1 MTFLPVAMAWFV
13 HANIGA
19 SMIIRCWG
27 ARGSIPV
34 SGPNYLKYG
43 GDTTCLE
50 IRSQDGDILIV
61 DAGTGIRRLG
71 NRMAAQGDDRF
82 TLLFTHSHWDHMI
95 GFPFFKPI
103 YNEQAS
109 FALYGCPM
117 SQGGDM
123 LELLGAI
130 MKPPHFPV
138 PFHDIKASID
148 YRGQCGQSAM
158 AGPIEVSSV
167 PISHPN
173 LGLGYKFRENGRV
186 AVFLTDNELCLRHH
200 GGKKF
205 EDYAEFCRG
214 ADLLIHD
221 AEYTDEEY
229 ASTKGWG
236 HSRYTDAL
244 RLALEAGV
252 KSFGLFH
259 HNQNR
264 SDHELDAMVDDCRRR
279 ARVEGS
285 SLECFA
291 LGQTTELTLD

>member
-1 MTFLPVAMAWFV
+1 
-13 HANIGA
+13 
-19 SMIIRCWG
+19 MIIRCWG

-34 SGPNYLKYG
+34 SGRKYLKYG

-71 NRMAAQGDDRF
+71 NRMMAEGGDRF
-82 TLLFTHSHWDHMI
+82 TLFFTHSHWDHMI

-109 FALYGCPM
+109 FVLYGCPM
-117 SQGGDM
+117 NQGNM
-123 LELLGAI
+123 LELLAAI

-138 PFHDIKASID
+138 PFHDIKAGID
-148 YRGQCGQSAM
+148 YRGQCDRPSMVGS
-158 AGPIEVSSV
+158 IEVASI

-173 LGLGYKFRENGRV
+173 LGLGYKFKENGR
-186 AVFLTDNELCLRHH
+186 ALVFLTDNELLHLHR
-200 GGKKF
+200 GGKRF
-205 EDYAEFCRG
+205 EDYVEFCRG

-221 AEYTDEEY
+221 AEYTEEDY
-229 ASTKGWG
+229 ATTKGWG

-259 HNQNR
+259 HNQDR
-264 SDHELDAMVDDCRRR
+264 SDEALDAMVEDCRRR
-279 ARVEGS
+279 ARAEGS

-291 LGQTTELTLD
+291 LGQATELTLD